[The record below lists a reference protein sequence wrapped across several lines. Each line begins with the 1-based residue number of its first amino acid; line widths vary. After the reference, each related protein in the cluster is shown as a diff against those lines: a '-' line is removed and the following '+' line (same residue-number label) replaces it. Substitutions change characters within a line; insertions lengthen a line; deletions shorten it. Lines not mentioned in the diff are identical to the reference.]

1 MHYHAIIGMWLF
13 EVTSPFCALLT
24 YGLLH
29 SLFNK
34 RNSVLDDNTKLTAR
48 SQNVVLT
55 IISISCIGAI
65 IECVSQ
71 GWELWVVPLIA
82 IGVVACWGIHV
93 THYGDQRLRENFYLI
108 FSMLVA
114 FFHGIHYTSFFDL
127 IVVSALLM
135 VTAAVLRRKDFL
147 LLLLLEFVC
156 LLLWQII
163 MAKINSTIEFDA
175 LNISRIILHFMA
187 EICIYA
193 SLSEVL
199 NNFAKVEKSLEAMQ
213 KGEEAEHIGMEDFLV
228 NISHELRTPV
238 NVINGMS
245 TLILKKEEREDVI
258 SIRDAGRR
266 LSHQIEDIQDYSEIQ
281 RGDAVL
287 EIDRYAITSLLN
299 DLVSNFNSMIEKRNL
314 EFVVDLDPNVP
325 AMLKGDSK
333 KIKKIITHLLDN
345 GFKFTRKGGVN
356 LKIFAIKKDYGV
368 NLVMEVT
375 DTGIGMTQKD
385 MDKVSQGNYQSNKKR
400 NRSTG
405 GIGLGLSIVYGFA
418 RLMDG
423 FVSIESTRKRGTI
436 VRVSVMQEVL
446 DPTPCLLVRAKKL
459 LGIAFHVYPDKY
471 EIAQIRNFYT
481 TMATDFAMA
490 LRLNLYAAPTFGE
503 LKKLV
508 DSGNITHVFMA
519 EEEYSSEP
527 LYFDEL
533 AEKGITVTVCAR
545 HDFAVNKGSKV
556 IMMPKP
562 LYGYPCAKILNGET
576 ENLELLAGEEK
587 KNFSL
592 EGVKALIV
600 DDEPMNLVVA
610 SGLMK
615 EYRMII
621 DTADSGKEALHKYEE
636 EDFDVIFMDH
646 MMPEMDGIEAMR
658 KMRFIAEQKGRKF
671 RIVAL
676 TANAISGAREM
687 FLREGFDGFI
697 SKPINISDFER
708 VMGRVMS
715 DLRPGRD
722 GGDR

>member
-1 MHYHAIIGMWLF
+1 M
-13 EVTSPFCALLT
+13 
-24 YGLLH
+24 
-29 SLFNK
+29 
-34 RNSVLDDNTKLTAR
+34 DDNTKLTAR

-71 GWELWVVPLIA
+71 GWELWVIPLIA
-82 IGVVACWGIHV
+82 IGVIACWGIHV
-93 THYGDQRLRENFYLI
+93 THYSGQKNRENFYLI

-114 FFHGIHYTSFFDL
+114 FFHGIHDTSFFDL
-127 IVVSALLM
+127 VVISALLM
-135 VTAAVLRRKDFL
+135 VTAAVLGRRDFL

-156 LLLWQII
+156 LMLWQTI
-163 MAKINSTIEFDA
+163 MARINNTIVFDD
-175 LNISRIILHFMA
+175 LNISRIMLHFVA

-193 SLSEVL
+193 SLLELLRNLS
-199 NNFAKVEKSLEAMQ
+199 KVEKSLETMQ

-245 TLILKKEEREDVI
+245 ALILKKEEREDVVSI
-258 SIRDAGRR
+258 SDAGRR

-299 DLVSNFNSMIEKRNL
+299 DLVSNFSSMVERRDL

-325 AMLKGDSK
+325 AMLKGDVK

-345 GFKFTRKGGVN
+345 AFKFTREGGVN
-356 LKIFAIKKDYGV
+356 LKVFSIKKDYGV

-375 DTGIGMTQKD
+375 DTGIGMTEKD
-385 MDKVSQGNYQSNKKR
+385 MDKVSKGDYQSNKKR

-423 FVSIESTRKRGTI
+423 FVTIESVRKRGTI
-436 VRVSVMQEVL
+436 VRVSIMQEVL

-459 LGIAFHVYPDKY
+459 IGIAFHVYPDKY
-471 EIAQIRNFYT
+471 DNAQVRSFYT
-481 TMATDFAMA
+481 TMATNFAMA

-508 DSGNITHVFMA
+508 NSGNITHIFMS
-519 EEEYSSEP
+519 EEEYRSEDA
-527 LYFDEL
+527 YFDEL
-533 AEKGITVTVCAR
+533 ADNGITVTVCAR

-556 IMMPKP
+556 ILMPKP
-562 LYGYPCAKILNGET
+562 LYGYPCARILNGEID
-576 ENLELLAGEEK
+576 NLDLLAGEEK
-587 KNFSL
+587 KNLNL

-610 SGLMK
+610 SGLLK
-615 EYRMII
+615 EYKMII

-715 DLRPGRD
+715 EGNPGRD